1 MDGEL
6 LDITSDDTVLVDA
19 VDVATTWTLTVAVRP
34 AAVAVT
40 VMVRGAELPAV
51 DSVATAAPLELVTAL
66 VIAIPP
72 EVASNVTGT
81 PLMRLFDELSASTV
95 IVADT
100 DPSEGMEVALLVA
113 VSAAGTAA
121 TLPPLLLLP
130 PLLPL
135 LLPPL
140 LLPPMDWPV
149 IVLPPPQPASRAT
162 QMQAIVENLNM
173 SVILARPVCSGAF

>member
-1 MDGEL
+1 M
-6 LDITSDDTVLVDA
+6 
-19 VDVATTWTLTVAVRP
+19 VRP
-34 AAVAVT
+34 
-40 VMVRGAELPAV
+40 
-51 DSVATAAPLELVTAL
+51 
-66 VIAIPP
+66 
-72 EVASNVTGT
+72 GT
-81 PLMRLFDELSASTV
+81 
-95 IVADT
+95 
-100 DPSEGMEVALLVA
+100 EVALLVA